1 MLCERETER
10 HACRCY
16 FQFRR
21 DPREELRDLGLGWVR
36 SADAL
41 AADPSAP
48 SPTTGD
54 FRACGLDRA
63 KEVEEEEELKV
74 RLDGEC
80 GCSWRRSL
88 SMSPWVCFSAG
99 LSGKVW
105 DNLLLQQRQIVINTS
120 ISKRNHSHVH
130 IHLSQHIYKHFLKHV
145 PAAAGSQSRPYSRFR
160 NYGLRV
166 SRDR

>member
-1 MLCERETER
+1 M
-10 HACRCY
+10 
-16 FQFRR
+16 
-21 DPREELRDLGLGWVR
+21 GLGWAR

-41 AADPSAP
+41 AAVPSAP

-63 KEVEEEEELKV
+63 KEVEEEEEEEEELKV

-105 DNLLLQQRQIVINTS
+105 VNLLLQQRQIVINTS
-120 ISKRNHSHVH
+120 ISKQIHSHVH
-130 IHLSQHIYKHFLKHV
+130 IHLSQHINKHFLKYV
-145 PAAAGSQSRPYSRFR
+145 PAAAGSQSRPYSGFR